1 MRVVRSLSAVALLG
15 AILSPLTGCP
25 DGEEPAPAS
34 RTGAVELRSDGEVL
48 EVARV
53 LNQSIMETTLAV
65 RSKLDDAGAQL
76 LADDMLQEHR
86 AARERAM
93 VLAERLQV
101 DLQATPLSMQ
111 LERDAEARLARYLEK
126 YGGVLERDWLEGQL
140 ALHDEA
146 LGVID
151 RQLLPT
157 ATAPEV
163 RELLQDM
170 RRIVTAHATRV
181 EEVLGQQGRG

>member
-1 MRVVRSLSAVALLG
+1 MRSLPAVLLTSALL
-15 AILSPLTGCP
+15 SLTGCP
-25 DGEEPAPAS
+25 DRDDPVPATRA
-34 RTGAVELRSDGEVL
+34 GAAELRGDGEVL
-48 EVARV
+48 EAARV

-65 RSKLDDAGAQL
+65 RSKLDDLDVQL
-76 LADDMLQEHR
+76 LADDVLQEHR

-101 DLQATPLSMQ
+101 ELRATPLSMQ
-111 LERDAEARLARYLEK
+111 LERDAEGRLARYLEK
-126 YGGVLERDWLEGQL
+126 YGDVLEHDWLEGQL
-140 ALHDEA
+140 TLHDEA

-151 RQLLPT
+151 RQLLPA

-170 RRIVTAHATRV
+170 RRIVTAHVTRV
-181 EEVLGQQGRG
+181 EEVLAAQGRG